1 MNNPKYVTADGRII
15 AWETPEGFQASALAT
30 SSEVLEYIA
39 AGGQIVPYDPPAV
52 DPKEQAKAELR
63 ESDADM
69 ARIAEDLIGA
79 LIGKGVIAESDIPQP
94 ARSKLARRA
103 ELRSKLA

>member
-1 MNNPKYVTADGRII
+1 MIRRERDGVMF
-15 AWETPEGFQASALAT
+15 AACVDS
-30 SSEVLEYIA
+30 LEDQEFLEWIA
-39 AGGQIVPYDPPAV
+39 AGNTLLPYAPPAV
-52 DPKEQAKAELR
+52 DPKEQAKAELAAT
-63 ESDADM
+63 DKDL
-69 ARIAEDLIGA
+69 ARVAEDLIGA